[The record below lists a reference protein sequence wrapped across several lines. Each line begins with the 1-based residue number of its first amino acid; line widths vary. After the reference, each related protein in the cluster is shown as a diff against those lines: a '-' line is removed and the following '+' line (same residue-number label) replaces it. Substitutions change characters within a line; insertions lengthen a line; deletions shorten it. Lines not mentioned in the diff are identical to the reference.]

1 MTPQG
6 PLSELQLDAL
16 TEIFN
21 IGTGRAAA
29 SLSDI
34 VGSAVALSVP
44 RIQLLPPTDITAAMF
59 SLRHLRGAAVRQTF
73 SGSMDTN
80 ALLLFTEAHALE
92 IVRDMM
98 GSQLDSDA
106 LLNFEQE
113 ALSEL
118 GNIILNACMSA
129 LSDLLH
135 LTLYSSLPLYSTGPT
150 ETMLQ
155 QIITQTD
162 HAMLLVLHIDLLIE
176 KHQSQGQLIFILS
189 AASFQILLT
198 QADQFIAGAQ

>member
-1 MTPQG
+1 MNTLDQ
-6 PLSELQLDAL
+6 LSELQLDAL

-34 VGSAVALSVP
+34 VGSEVTLSVP
-44 RIQLLPPTDITAAMF
+44 RIQFFQSSEVNAALLSINSPRI
-59 SLRHLRGAAVRQTF
+59 GAVRQIF
-73 SGSMDTN
+73 SGSVNTN
-80 ALLLFTEAHALE
+80 ALLLFTEDRALE

-98 GSQLDSDA
+98 GSQLSTEE
-106 LLNFEQE
+106 LVEFEQE

-129 LSDLLH
+129 MSDLLH
-135 LTLYSSLPLYSTGPT
+135 FTLHSSLPTYSTGPT
-150 ETMLQ
+150 ETMLR
-155 QIITQTD
+155 QIIAQTD
-162 HAMLLVLHIDLLIE
+162 QPTMLLLHIDLTIE

-189 AASFQILLT
+189 SSSFHELL
-198 QADQFIAGAQ
+198 AHVDQFIANI

>member
-1 MTPQG
+1 MNTLDQ
-6 PLSELQLDAL
+6 LSELQLDAL

-34 VGSAVALSVP
+34 VGSEVTLSVP
-44 RIQLLPPTDITAAMF
+44 RIQFFQSSEVNAALL
-59 SLRHLRGAAVRQTF
+59 SLSSPRIGAVRQIF
-73 SGSMDTN
+73 SGSVNTN
-80 ALLLFTEAHALE
+80 ALLLFTEDRALE

-98 GSQLDSDA
+98 GSQLSTDE
-106 LLNFEQE
+106 LVEFEQE

-129 LSDLLH
+129 MSDLLH
-135 LTLYSSLPLYSTGPT
+135 FTLQSSLPAYSTGPT
-150 ETMLQ
+150 EAMLRQIIAQTDQPTML
-155 QIITQTD
+155 
-162 HAMLLVLHIDLLIE
+162 LLHIDLIIE

-189 AASFQILLT
+189 SASFQELL
-198 QADQFIAGAQ
+198 AHVDQFIANI